1 MKKPCILMFIVL
13 TVIVSVNAQWVDD
26 PANNTLLANV
36 TNDAGEIYT
45 STDPVSGYTYIQ
57 WTNFASNGWSPTL
70 QCLDFNGVP
79 QWGLDGIHPSHHNCS
94 SWSQGISM
102 VATTDNAA
110 VTCFANSINDGTQ
123 QQCIAIKIKAD
134 GTYAWGEEGID
145 VFNRND
151 CTRTELLAGDDGGV
165 WALSTNTT
173 QTWLRYI
180 DTDGTLHPEITISD
194 PSANCTFALMVPAEN
209 GVFVVYEKMVWQYS
223 YYYEKELF
231 VAGYTKDGSQFS
243 APTRLMAP
251 HVIAGSYIH
260 YVIPDGIG
268 GGYVYMWYLDVNDNF
283 NVFVFHFNANGASTI
298 VGEEG
303 VAVHSL
309 DNTYMYTG
317 AYATVDPI
325 SHDLIIAYNQ
335 TDSYSQSLCR
345 IWVNRITSSGYK
357 VWDDGYMV
365 LNNGTTPCGDI
376 RVDAFE
382 YGGGFSIIYHK
393 SIASNSMQSTI
404 EAHGFDMNHN
414 ELWSTQLCSTTYSKT
429 SDQNTPGFYMGQNIS
444 VWVNSQDGGLYGQ
457 NIGQNGEMGEITPP
471 TPPTPCH
478 APANFD
484 GEVHYDPILNLS
496 SVLFSWTA
504 PETQPL
510 HYNLY
515 YDELKEIIHIDGN
528 ATSYH
533 HELASGD
540 YMFKLSAVYEDCESD
555 YALTPDGYDFLII
568 EIPDH
573 TSVQEVEHEKIIY
586 VVEVYNIN
594 GQTVKINDITDLNQ
608 GIHIIKGVTE
618 SGKTVVRKIVK

>member
-1 MKKPCILMFIVL
+1 
-13 TVIVSVNAQWVDD
+13 
-26 PANNTLLANV
+26 
-36 TNDAGEIYT
+36 
-45 STDPVSGYTYIQ
+45 
-57 WTNFASNGWSPTL
+57 
-70 QCLDFNGVP
+70 
-79 QWGLDGIHPSHHNCS
+79 
-94 SWSQGISM
+94 
-102 VATTDNAA
+102 
-110 VTCFANSINDGTQ
+110 
-123 QQCIAIKIKAD
+123 
-134 GTYAWGEEGID
+134 
-145 VFNRND
+145 
-151 CTRTELLAGDDGGV
+151 
-165 WALSTNTT
+165 
-173 QTWLRYI
+173 
-180 DTDGTLHPEITISD
+180 
-194 PSANCTFALMVPAEN
+194 
-209 GVFVVYEKMVWQYS
+209 
-223 YYYEKELF
+223 
-231 VAGYTKDGSQFS
+231 
-243 APTRLMAP
+243 
-251 HVIAGSYIH
+251 
-260 YVIPDGIG
+260 
-268 GGYVYMWYLDVNDNF
+268 
-283 NVFVFHFNANGASTI
+283 
-298 VGEEG
+298 
-303 VAVHSL
+303 
-309 DNTYMYTG
+309 
-317 AYATVDPI
+317 
-325 SHDLIIAYNQ
+325 
-335 TDSYSQSLCR
+335 
-345 IWVNRITSSGYK
+345 
-357 VWDDGYMV
+357 
-365 LNNGTTPCGDI
+365 
-376 RVDAFE
+376 
-382 YGGGFSIIYHK
+382 
-393 SIASNSMQSTI
+393 
-404 EAHGFDMNHN
+404 
-414 ELWSTQLCSTTYSKT
+414 
-429 SDQNTPGFYMGQNIS
+429 MGQNIS